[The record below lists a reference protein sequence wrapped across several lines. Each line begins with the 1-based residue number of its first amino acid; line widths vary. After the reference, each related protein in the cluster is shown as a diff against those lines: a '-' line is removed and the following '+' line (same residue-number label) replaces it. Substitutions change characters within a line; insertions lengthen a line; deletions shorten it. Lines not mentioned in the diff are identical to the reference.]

1 MTNVAVTFPA
11 GSEQREILVD
21 TLGPIAHIAFVSD
34 LSPEE
39 RTNELSVADVLF
51 SWSPNRELQPDDY
64 KAIMRARMM
73 QLLSAGAD
81 HVPFSRLPSSLI
93 IATNA
98 GAYAEPMAEHILAM
112 ILATTKNLFDKHKKL
127 TKGVFDQSNP
137 NRMLR
142 GSSCAILGYGG
153 IGKAT
158 ARLLRCFGVKIYALN
173 TTGKT
178 TEPVEFIGTLKD
190 LGHVLPLADIVV
202 IALPL
207 TNSTR
212 GLIGIPPPYSSSL
225 YRLIFLNNIGHFW
238 NPTRILVWIPFVGAY
253 NLGYELLLNAV
264 VIGAVASF
272 TTLTRSAAYTI
283 AGLTPHGIFE
293 IPAFILEF
301 AGLTRWQISTTR
313 ALYSKLSGRHVDRP
327 LLVEGIKDTLVLSFF
342 SVVLF
347 AIAAYV
353 ETYFTPRLLGL

>member
-1 MTNVAVTFPA
+1 MEYLGFIPSVFRRNKLLIGIVALAFF
-11 GSEQREILVD
+11 SILIV
-21 TLGPIAHIAFVSD
+21 
-34 LSPEE
+34 
-39 RTNELSVADVLF
+39 
-51 SWSPNRELQPDDY
+51 
-64 KAIMRARMM
+64 
-73 QLLSAGAD
+73 
-81 HVPFSRLPSSLI
+81 SLI
-93 IATNA
+93 VT
-98 GAYAEPMAEHILAM
+98 YAFLE
-112 ILATTKNLFDKHKKL
+112 
-127 TKGVFDQSNP
+127 
-137 NRMLR
+137 
-142 GSSCAILGYGG
+142 SSP
-153 IGKAT
+153 
-158 ARLLRCFGVKIYALN
+158 RLVGLIR
-173 TTGKT
+173 
-178 TEPVEFIGTLKD
+178 D
-190 LGHVLPLADIVV
+190 LM
-202 IALPL
+202 
-207 TNSTR
+207 TSTR

-272 TTLTRSAAYTI
+272 TTLTRSAAYAI